1 MKKTKLLAFI
11 LAAAMTASVSAGCSE
26 NKNSSSTI
34 EKRPVSS
41 GNKSP
46 VDYESIG
53 TNVIEGEIGKAV
65 SENNTDFTLN
75 AVIDPQVRDG
85 SAKFIFFDIT
95 LRNSTDK
102 EYDLSTLNNFYI
114 ELPDGVKLYSEVRT
128 QLYAN
133 SHFKNDKYFIDPFK
147 IPSNGQFSGM
157 IGGFILNED
166 MNEFKVC
173 FFPTG
178 EDINNKKTV
187 IKYDITAEDIVAPDD
202 SVLK

>member
-1 MKKTKLLAFI
+1 MKKTKLFAFI
-11 LAAAMTASVSAGCSE
+11 LAAAMTASVYAGCSE
-26 NKNSSSTI
+26 KKNSSTI
-34 EKRPVSS
+34 KERPISS

-46 VDYESIG
+46 VDHESVG
-53 TNVIEGEIGKAV
+53 TNVIEGEIGKVV
-65 SENNTDFTLN
+65 SENDTDFTLN
-75 AVIDPQVRDG
+75 AVIDPQVRDDG
-85 SAKFIFFDIT
+85 AKFIYLDIT

-133 SHFKNDKYFIDPFK
+133 SNFKKDKYFLDPFK

-157 IGGFILNED
+157 IGGFILNES

-187 IKYDITAEDIVAPDD
+187 IKYDITAEDIIAPDD
-202 SVLK
+202 SVIK